1 MCLQSTESGAGWKTN
16 CTKRAPSSWEQ
27 DTHALDGSLT
37 FTQEQMNEKSPESFI
52 AHQCISSFCE
62 HLTGRRAEN
71 VQIRSYCVPPACCDL
86 FVQDS
91 KFLPTPRSHDLWH
104 THCEKPG
111 IFFWR
116 SLKSFQTRESLEGFS
131 TMAAIFRASDL
142 SSRNPSALLL
152 YLIPLNHLSCR
163 QGEQLRGETAQHEPG
178 SSVKDSCVYTDRRK
192 LAGWTG
198 RTAPVSPHFIS
209 SSDARKSV
217 SYKDLMFALWPQ
229 RLISP
234 YLFVSHE
241 FGVHVDDGLVKV
253 ILHP

>member
-1 MCLQSTESGAGWKTN
+1 M
-16 CTKRAPSSWEQ
+16 
-27 DTHALDGSLT
+27 
-37 FTQEQMNEKSPESFI
+37 
-52 AHQCISSFCE
+52 
-62 HLTGRRAEN
+62 
-71 VQIRSYCVPPACCDL
+71 
-86 FVQDS
+86 
-91 KFLPTPRSHDLWH
+91 
-104 THCEKPG
+104 
-111 IFFWR
+111 
-116 SLKSFQTRESLEGFS
+116 RESLEGFS
-131 TMAAIFRASDL
+131 TMDAIFQASNL

-192 LAGWTG
+192 LAGWTD

-241 FGVHVDDGLVKV
+241 FGAHVDDGLVKV
-253 ILHP
+253 ILQPKSSSEHLMLGSWGLQRWVWENINT